1 MGLREMES
9 TLPPGFRFCPSD
21 EELVCFYL
29 RNKVANH
36 RVASG
41 TLVDV
46 DLHAREPWE
55 LPEVAKLT
63 RDEWYFFS
71 FRDRKYATGSRT
83 NRATKTGYWKAT
95 GKDRIVHE
103 AATHAVVGMRK
114 TLVFYLGR
122 APNGHKTSW
131 VMHEFRLETPDSQ
144 PKEDWVL
151 CRVFNKKKPSTTAE
165 AEQGISNCSDLF
177 INGAGGCSAGPSS
190 PTTTTAP
197 LLGSSPDPTV
207 LDRFEFDHQMAAAT
221 VPGASATTV
230 MPPLML
236 LMQGGGGVDHMVRV
250 GGHCGGGSSASAL
263 LNLAMLQCNFL
274 EQRLPGDVAMGAHV
288 DTCCGGGGGG
298 GDATVALEMGF
309 DEHGMGE
316 IIEME
321 PTWQQLLQG

>member
-1 MGLREMES
+1 MES

-21 EELVCFYL
+21 EELICFYL

-63 RDEWYFFS
+63 AEEWYFFS

-103 AATHAVVGMRK
+103 GTTRAVVGMRK

-122 APNGHKTSW
+122 APNGQKTTW
-131 VMHEFRLETPDSQ
+131 VMHEFRLETPNSQ

-151 CRVFNKKKPSTTAE
+151 CRVFDKKKPSTIE
-165 AEQGISNCSDLF
+165 AEGGGSSGSDLF
-177 INGAGGCSAGPSS
+177 IPGATDGSTDPSS
-190 PTTTTAP
+190 PTTMAP

-207 LDRFEFDHQMAAAT
+207 VDRFDHRFLEHRPTGDDMA
-221 VPGASATTV
+221 VGAHFGTC
-230 MPPLML
+230 
-236 LMQGGGGVDHMVRV
+236 QGG
-250 GGHCGGGSSASAL
+250 
-263 LNLAMLQCNFL
+263 NN
-274 EQRLPGDVAMGAHV
+274 
-288 DTCCGGGGGG
+288 
-298 GDATVALEMGF
+298 DATMALRMGF
-309 DEHGMGE
+309 EEHGMGE

-321 PTWQQLLQG
+321 PAWRQGGSNCVYRDELYF

>member
-1 MGLREMES
+1 MES

-63 RDEWYFFS
+63 GDEWYFFS

-95 GKDRIVHE
+95 GKDRVVHE
-103 AATHAVVGMRK
+103 AATREVVGMRK

-131 VMHEFRLETPDSQ
+131 VMHEFRLETPNSQ

-151 CRVFNKKKPSTTAE
+151 CRVFDKKKPSITE
-165 AEQGISNCSDLF
+165 AEQGISNCSDIF
-177 INGAGGCSAGPSS
+177 VNGAGGSVGPSS
-190 PTTTTAP
+190 PTTTTTAP
-197 LLGSSPDPTV
+197 HVGYSPDPTTV
-207 LDRFEFDHQMAAAT
+207 LDRFEFDPQAAAAAT
-221 VPGASATTV
+221 
-230 MPPLML
+230 PPAPLVL
-236 LMQGGGGVDHMVRV
+236 LMPAGGGADHMVGGGG
-250 GGHCGGGSSASAL
+250 GSASAL
-263 LNLAMLQCNFL
+263 LNLAMLQYNFL
-274 EQRLPGDVAMGAHV
+274 QEQRPPAVDVAAGPGHV
-288 DTCCGGGGGG
+288 DTCCRGVGG
-298 GDATVALEMGF
+298 GDATIALEMGF
-309 DEHGMGE
+309 DEHSMGE

-321 PTWQQLLQG
+321 PAWRQGGSCNFYNDELYF

>member
-21 EELVCFYL
+21 EELICFYL

-63 RDEWYFFS
+63 GDEWYFFS

-95 GKDRIVHE
+95 GKDRVVHE
-103 AATHAVVGMRK
+103 AATREVVGMRK

-131 VMHEFRLETPDSQ
+131 VMHEFRLETPTLQ

-151 CRVFNKKKPSTTAE
+151 CRVFDKKKPSITE

-177 INGAGGCSAGPSS
+177 VNGEGGSAGPSS

-197 LLGSSPDPTV
+197 HLGYSPDPTMV
-207 LDRFEFDHQMAAAT
+207 LDRFEFNPQAAAAT
-221 VPGASATTV
+221 
-230 MPPLML
+230 PPAPLVL
-236 LMQGGGGVDHMVRV
+236 LMPGGGADHGGGG
-250 GGHCGGGSSASAL
+250 GSASAL
-263 LNLAMLQCNFL
+263 LNLAMLQYSFL
-274 EQRLPGDVAMGAHV
+274 EQRPPVGDVAAGPGHV
-288 DTCCGGGGGG
+288 DTCCGGG
-298 GDATVALEMGF
+298 DNATIALEMGF

-321 PTWQQLLQG
+321 PAWRQGGSIFYKDELYF